1 MPLYHA
7 SAALLAFGPCLVGG
21 ITFVIGH
28 KFSTRNFWID
38 VRTSNAT
45 VIQYVGETCRYLL
58 AAPPQ
63 VDASTGENLDKKH
76 NVRVAFGNGLR
87 PDIWN
92 RFKERF
98 GIETISEFY
107 SATESPQASWNIS
120 SNDFSKGAIG
130 RNGSLSAFILKFH
143 IAIVALN
150 WETELPSRSPK
161 TGLCVRVPPGEPGE
175 LLFKVDPAGIEKKFQ
190 GYFNDAKATD
200 VKILHDVI
208 AKGDAWFRTGDII
221 RWDHEGRWFFCDRIG
236 DTFRWK
242 SENVSTTEVSEAL
255 GHHPAILE
263 ANVYGVQLPHHD
275 GRAGCAAIL
284 LEEDAN
290 KALLDEL
297 AAHAS
302 KTLPKYAIPVFLR
315 LVREVQ
321 ATGNN
326 KQQKHLLRAQGVE
339 PKKIHVDGDKVF
351 WLKGGSYVEFEQ
363 SDWEALEAG
372 RTQL

>member
-1 MPLYHA
+1 M
-7 SAALLAFGPCLVGG
+7 
-21 ITFVIGH
+21 
-28 KFSTRNFWID
+28 
-38 VRTSNAT
+38 
-45 VIQYVGETCRYLL
+45 IQYVGETCRYLL

-98 GIETISEFY
+98 GIETIGEFY

-130 RNGSLSAFILKFH
+130 RNGSLSSFILKFRV
-143 IAIVALN
+143 AIVAVN
-150 WETELPSRSPK
+150 WETEQPSRSSK
-161 TGLCVRVPPGEPGE
+161 TGLCVRVPPGSPGE
-175 LLFKVDPAGIEKKFQ
+175 LLFKVDPADIEKKFQ
-190 GYFNDAKATD
+190 GYFNDTKATE
-200 VKILHDVI
+200 VKILRDVI
-208 AKGDAWFRTGDII
+208 AKGDAWFRTGDVV

-263 ANVYGVQLPHHD
+263 ANVYGVELPHHD

-284 LEEDAN
+284 LEADAN

-315 LVREVQ
+315 LVREIQ

-339 PKKIHVDGDKVF
+339 PQKVHVDGDKIF
-351 WLKGGSYVEFEQ
+351 WLKGTSYVEFEQ